1 MKKVICSR
9 QVLAFKKPLRSI
21 LASSLSLAL
30 LLPISALAAEDVD
43 DSNAEVRVSDPFS
56 DLKDKE
62 TIQSNKPEISDD
74 KVVVV
79 PTDIA
84 TNSDTDTAMDDN
96 KSPTSAA
103 DAYISQE
110 KAEKPSAAQPKV
122 ADKNPSWMSLEYLL
136 GGGLLLLLLSSGFLL
151 FRKIGSLNDENE
163 ELFNENSALKEK
175 ITGNTTELKTSKRE
189 ILQLQSEIREL
200 KITSEAEQSS
210 PSSVNTDASDLS
222 LMPSL
227 ITPETLAIEDLTQS
241 DRSQLT
247 SIFENWLKTNRGNTK
262 VDDLI
267 PEHIKK
273 KIKHWHYT
281 IELWG
286 QGSGLDS
293 VETTK
298 NTMHTA
304 VISLIKNDNK
314 GYAYCYKKP
323 NSMSSAWEN
332 KAWYRVEKTNGT
344 LKPTGEPL
352 ETN

>member
-84 TNSDTDTAMDDN
+84 TNSDTAMDDN

-122 ADKNPSWMSLEYLL
+122 ADKNPSWMSFKYLL
-136 GGGLLLLLLSSGFLL
+136 GGGLLLLLLGIGFLL
-151 FRKIGSLNDENE
+151 LRKIDNLNDENE
-163 ELFNENSALKEK
+163 ELLNENSALKK
-175 ITGNTTELKTSKRE
+175 QVNTSSAQLKMSKEHNTKLKSAIERLNNMLGE
-189 ILQLQSEIREL
+189 QQSN
-200 KITSEAEQSS
+200 
-210 PSSVNTDASDLS
+210 PVNVNTDASDLS
-222 LMPSL
+222 SMRFVDTQQA
-227 ITPETLAIEDLTQS
+227 IVIEDLDKS
-241 DRSQLT
+241 DYSQLAI
-247 SIFENWLKTNRGNTK
+247 IFDNWLTTNRGNTK